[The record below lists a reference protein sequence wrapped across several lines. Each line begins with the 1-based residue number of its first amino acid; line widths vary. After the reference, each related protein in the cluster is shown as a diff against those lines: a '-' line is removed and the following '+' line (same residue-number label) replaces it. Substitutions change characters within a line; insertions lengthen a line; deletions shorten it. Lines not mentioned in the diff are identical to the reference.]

1 LVSAVFMRHL
11 LYLIMKYRPQRRQGA
26 VLAVPM

>member
-1 LVSAVFMRHL
+1 MRHL